1 MPLNSI
7 MELFTDAPDLKNQY
21 FNREKQLFVITL
33 NDEKFCSNDML
44 ENFAFFSF
52 VCFLKGRGVVK

>member
-1 MPLNSI
+1 